1 MSYVIYSHSPLLGTV
16 NELDGLPLL
25 AGAPDG
31 QKMIGADIVIATLVG
46 GQPSVASYQA
56 DAHQPP
62 RRLNSPAAGGT
73 SSSSNNLRVV
83 RFERGGG
90 RTLVEFERPLAAS
103 SGGPAGP
110 GVAIALEG
118 PNTFIVARGI
128 DDNLNYHGYVDS
140 LVKISP
146 ASRYNQPLCGA
157 ANMQVVPCPL
167 LLLQFSLKT
176 RPRRELLWQC
186 MLLSVA

>member
-1 MSYVIYSHSPLLGTV
+1 MSFVIYSHSPLLGTI
-16 NELDGLPLL
+16 NELERLPLL
-25 AGAPDG
+25 ADAPDG

-73 SSSSNNLRVV
+73 SSSNNLRVV

-90 RTLVEFERPLAAS
+90 RTLVEFERPLAAG

-110 GVAIALEG
+110 AGVAISLEG
-118 PNTFIVARGI
+118 PNTFIVAKGV
-128 DDNLNYHGYVDS
+128 DDNLNYHGCVD
-140 LVKISP
+140 
-146 ASRYNQPLCGA
+146 R
-157 ANMQVVPCPL
+157 
-167 LLLQFSLKT
+167 
-176 RPRRELLWQC
+176 
-186 MLLSVA
+186 